1 MLFVD
6 DNMKSIYRSKYR
18 PEIENSITE
27 AILLLKNSGY
37 SQMQCL
43 RVLMEE
49 LNLTIADADQIILN
63 SEIWTKEKEKNLKF
77 RKDFEKGLDDL

>member
-6 DNMKSIYRSKYR
+6 DNMKSIFRSKYR
-18 PEIENSITE
+18 PDIENSLTE